1 LNGNSIT
8 VNPAGSATVDGSKVT
23 ISSAATYRISGSLTN
38 GQVIVNVTGAG
49 TVRLILNGVDIRCS
63 TSSPIYVIDAKKT
76 VIVLQASTANY
87 ITDGASYILE
97 AGTDEPNA
105 AVFSKKDLT
114 IFGDGSLNVD
124 ANYNDAIASKDGLII
139 KSGTITVSS
148 VDDGIRGKDYL
159 VVKGGTITLNTGGDG
174 LKSDD
179 DSDVARG
186 YVSVEAGVINVVS
199 GADAVEAETDVTVTG
214 GTITLTSGGGSN
226 NVASASAKGIQANVS
241 IIIDG
246 GTFTVDSA
254 DDAFNSNYELTI
266 NGGSFVI
273 STGDDAFHADSS
285 LTINGGDID
294 ITKSYEGFESV
305 ILTINSGTI
314 HIVSSDDGVNGAGG
328 KDSSGTLPGPG
339 IGPGGWGGPG
349 GFIPGNCHL
358 YINGGYI
365 VVNALGDGIDINGA
379 IDMTGGF
386 IIVDGPPSMET
397 AVDHETPFKMTGGF
411 LLGVGSSGAPIAPA
425 LGPTDLSTQY
435 SILVNLRNPVQAGNL
450 IHLQTINGTEVFT
463 FKPTKQYQSVVF
475 CSPTLAKGA
484 YDLYYGGSSTGTV
497 NDGLY
502 TGGTYAA
509 GTKYMTVTIS
519 NIVTRI
525 N

>member
-1 LNGNSIT
+1 M
-8 VNPAGSATVDGSKVT
+8 
-23 ISSAATYRISGSLTN
+23 
-38 GQVIVNVTGAG
+38 
-49 TVRLILNGVDIRCS
+49 NGVDIRCS

-105 AVFSKKDLT
+105 AIFSKKDLT

-124 ANYNDAIASKDGLII
+124 ANYNDAIASKDGIII

-159 VVKGGTITLNTGGDG
+159 VVKGGTITLNTDGDG

-226 NVASASAKGIQANVS
+226 NVVSSSAKGIQANVS

-285 LTINGGDID
+285 LTINSGDINV
-294 ITKSYEGFESV
+294 TKSYEGLESV
-305 ILTINSGTI
+305 ILTINGGTI
-314 HIVSSDDGVNGAGG
+314 HLISSDDGVNGAGG
-328 KDSSGTLPGPG
+328 KDSSGMLLGPG
-339 IGPGGWGGPG
+339 IGPGIGPG

-379 IDMTGGF
+379 IDMIAGTV
-386 IIVDGPPSMET
+386 IVDGPPSMET

-435 SILVNLRNPVQAGNL
+435 SILVNLNNPIQAGNL
-450 IHLQTINGTEVFT
+450 IHLQTSNGTEVFT
-463 FKPTKQYQSVVF
+463 FKPTKRYQSVVF

-502 TGGTYAA
+502 TGGTYAP
-509 GTKYMTVTIS
+509 GTKYITVTIS
-519 NIVTRI
+519 SIVTRI